1 VAIYPTTNQAVK
13 VNAAGGR
20 EFLSVPTRTGGDAS
34 GTWGINITGN
44 AEYIASN
51 PGRTDSTFYPVVWSN
66 GNSYSPNYSC
76 AAVKIQS
83 STGTLVATIIG
94 ANTSSPY
101 DSTQYS
107 LDVNGG
113 LLIKNTGKTA
123 QLVLQNADPAAGGN
137 NGFIIHTA
145 GGTTTGAFATMQT
158 YYGASVAAGT
168 LRLQPSAGN
177 VGIGTTTAGQKLEV
191 AGVVSC
197 TGFAANDNEI
207 HLRSYTDPTHKLYYA
222 SGDIDVFEYNTKLEF
237 RQYNGGGTRIVTMG
251 ITSGGTMTVSG
262 DMVAYGSPSDINLKE
277 NIKPLEGALEKVM
290 KLQGVSFT
298 WKEDTDINKV
308 TGIKDDIGF
317 IAQEVQEVVPDLVRK
332 NDNGLLS
339 LRDKGITALLV
350 EAIKE
355 QQKQIDE
362 LKYLLQNK

>member
-1 VAIYPTTNQAVK
+1 MQIADN
-13 VNAAGGR
+13 
-20 EFLSVPTRTGGDAS
+20 
-34 GTWGINITGN
+34 GT
-44 AEYIASN
+44 YIA
-51 PGRTDSTFYPVVWSN
+51 G
-66 GNSYSPNYSC
+66 
-76 AAVKIQS
+76 AV
-83 STGTLVATIIG
+83 LV
-94 ANTSSPY
+94 
-101 DSTQYS
+101 
-107 LDVNGG
+107 
-113 LLIKNTGKTA
+113 
-123 QLVLQNADPAAGGN
+123 
-137 NGFIIHTA
+137 
-145 GGTTTGAFATMQT
+145 GTTSENSFSSANSIQINGSSGALVETRHNGTSGLRMGSSSDHGYLFDPRAVYMRFGTSDTERMRI
-158 YYGASVAAGT
+158 ASD
-168 LRLQPSAGN
+168 GN
-177 VGIGTTTAGQKLEV
+177 VGIGTTSAGQKLEV

-207 HLRSYTDPTHKLYYA
+207 HLRSWSDPTHKLYYA

-298 WKEDTDINKV
+298 WKEDTDTNKV

-355 QQKQIDE
+355 QQTQIDE

>member
-1 VAIYPTTNQAVK
+1 VI
-13 VNAAGGR
+13 
-20 EFLSVPTRTGGDAS
+20 
-34 GTWGINITGN
+34 
-44 AEYIASN
+44 
-51 PGRTDSTFYPVVWSN
+51 
-66 GNSYSPNYSC
+66 
-76 AAVKIQS
+76 
-83 STGTLVATIIG
+83 
-94 ANTSSPY
+94 
-101 DSTQYS
+101 
-107 LDVNGG
+107 
-113 LLIKNTGKTA
+113 IKNTGKTA
-123 QLVLQNADPAAGGN
+123 SLVLQNADPAAGGN

-145 GGTTTGAFATMQT
+145 GGTTTGAFAAMQT
-158 YYGASVAAGT
+158 YYGASVVAGT
-168 LRLQPSAGN
+168 LRLQPSGGN
-177 VGIGTTTAGQKLEV
+177 VGIGTTSVGTYVLALDFNASTAAVMSIKNSSTSGYSGAHIMNNSGTVMGHWGYANASAAAPLTDKVYFGSTAAKDVVFTSADTTRMTIFSGGNVGIGTTSAGQKLEV
-191 AGVVSC
+191 SGVVSC

-298 WKEDTDINKV
+298 WKEDTDTNKV